1 MRQVLR
7 ICRHVAA
14 LLVVGLV
21 STHAFAQSTDV
32 FKGFSGDS
40 KAPIQVDAATLEVF
54 EEGDQRISLFSG
66 GVTVRRGD
74 TTMKAATMKLYS
86 DKSGSENGFTRIEA
100 NGTVYV
106 NSGNQTVTGSD
117 AVVDNKAKTI
127 TLTGNVVLSRG
138 KDVVTGQRLVINMAT
153 GSAKVDPQ
161 TGGRVQVLITPNDKK
176 SGGGDSQ
183 PDTGGSKPASGGSK
197 PAAAASTPDAAA
209 NKPN

>member
-1 MRQVLR
+1 MRPVLR

-21 STHAFAQSTDV
+21 PAHALAQSTDV
-32 FKGFSGDS
+32 FKGFSGNS
-40 KAPIQVDAATLEVF
+40 KSPIQVDAATLEVY
-54 EEGDQRISLFSG
+54 EQDTQRVSVFSG

-74 TTMKAATMKLYS
+74 TTMKAATIKLYS
-86 DKSGSENGFTRIEA
+86 DKNGGENGFTRIEA
-100 NGTVYV
+100 SGTVYV
-106 NSGNQTVTGSD
+106 NSGNQTATGSD

-138 KDVVTGQRLVINMAT
+138 KDVVTGQRLVINMDT
-153 GSAKVDPQ
+153 GSARVDPQ

-176 SGGGDSQ
+176 SGGDSQ
-183 PDTGGSKPASGGSK
+183 PDSGGTKPASGGSK
-197 PAAAASTPDAAA
+197 PAAAASTPNAAA